1 MRLSVDGKSITVF
14 FATTG
19 FDIRQMLRGGA
30 TDEEIE
36 EAIGRIWSAE
46 KTTTRKFELK
56 PSKNVRRIRLK
67 CLISVVNSKALT
79 PLN

>member
-1 MRLSVDGKSITVF
+1 MRLSVVGKIYNCL

-36 EAIGRIWSAE
+36 EAIGRIWSARE
-46 KTTTRKFELK
+46 DHYSEIRTSETVKERQ
-56 PSKNVRRIRLK
+56 KNKIEMSY
-67 CLISVVNSKALT
+67 IGG
-79 PLN
+79 